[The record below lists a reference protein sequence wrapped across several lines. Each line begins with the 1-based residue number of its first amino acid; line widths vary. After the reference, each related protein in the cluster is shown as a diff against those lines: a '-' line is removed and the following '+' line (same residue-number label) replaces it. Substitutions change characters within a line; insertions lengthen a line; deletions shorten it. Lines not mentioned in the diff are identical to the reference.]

1 MSKSR
6 IVNATTRTRVNRLGA
21 VEIIGHG
28 GYFCATKRID
38 SNGTALRMDQCPH
51 DWRCVAGRREACLI
65 CGATCTREGMRIV
78 EYSAYPV
85 SEVMCIEAALDEEMG
100 T

>member
-1 MSKSR
+1 MNKSR
-6 IVNATTRTRVNRLGA
+6 IVNATTRTRVSRLGV
-21 VEIIGHG
+21 VEVIGHG
-28 GYFCATKRID
+28 GYFCATKRII

-51 DWRCVAGRREACLI
+51 DWRCVAGRREACLT
-65 CGATCTREGMRIV
+65 CGATCMREERRIV

-85 SEVMCIEAALDEEMG
+85 SEVMRIEAALDEEMG